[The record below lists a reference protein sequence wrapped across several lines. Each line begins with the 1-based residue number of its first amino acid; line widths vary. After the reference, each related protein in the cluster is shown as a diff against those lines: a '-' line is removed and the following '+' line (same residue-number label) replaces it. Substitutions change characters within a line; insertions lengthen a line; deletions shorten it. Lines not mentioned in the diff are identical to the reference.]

1 MHQYIKMDFLTW
13 AAGLI
18 LRRSTTI
25 SQHAENQKKEQMK
38 QHLQVHDIVQH
49 CKGFFFLTFDAD
61 EMIVDLRQPLYKM
74 QQIYKQ
80 GLAVLA
86 KTR

>member
-1 MHQYIKMDFLTW
+1 MGSRTDPTAINNYQPT
-13 AAGLI
+13 
-18 LRRSTTI
+18 RREPEKR
-25 SQHAENQKKEQMK
+25 ANE